1 MTDLARLEALLD
13 DEAVARQIAQLEAR
27 LPIGVRPRQLRVRS
41 LVLGMLLCQ
50 AEHRPA
56 HLSRIHA
63 ALVGLG
69 ETDRW
74 RLGVTGDWKGRP
86 HLLSY
91 RQVEY
96 TNDRLCAVL
105 AKDDPD
111 GGPSP
116 LVAQLCDALLEA
128 SIAEHDRA
136 ASTSLAIDWTDIE
149 SFSNPPSAKGGRCA
163 DPEASWGH
171 RKGGGAAQKSEL
183 FFGYYLSLST
193 MVAEAGVTGE
203 TRSAVAELVRQMT
216 LTSCHLDPVPAQV
229 ASLEALTASGVVIG
243 DVLAGSGYAHRV
255 PERFALP
262 LRSLGASLVMDL
274 HPHDRGPQGTFAG
287 AVLANGSRS
296 CPATPTAL
304 FDLGPLGRGASAEET
319 KAHDQK
325 TAELSRYKL
334 GRITSDDADGY
345 HRVGCPAV
353 MGELRCPLRE
363 ASMALSFDH
372 PEVLAP
378 PEHGPACCV
387 SQSITVPPGVN
398 AKTAQRHDYPSKAWR
413 VSYARRS
420 GAERSNA
427 RIKDPATIDVD
438 KGWCRQM
445 GLVPMTVLLV
455 CALVVRNLA
464 VTDASHE
471 REEDDERRKA
481 AGLAPRRRRRRRQAV
496 ADLVGATAHAPPW
509 SRPARRRWRHQMS
522 ATLPATG
529 TSTPPAGRCR
539 RAAPR
544 SDCHTPAGRWRRHK
558 REDGG
563 GPNVKTSE
571 WC

>member
-1 MTDLARLEALLD
+1 MVDCARLEALLD
-13 DEAVARQIAQLEAR
+13 DEAVAKQIAQLEAR

-50 AEHRPA
+50 AAHRPA

-74 RLGVTGDWKGRP
+74 RLGVTATWRGRT

-96 TNDRLCAVL
+96 TNDLLCAVL
-105 AKDDPD
+105 AKDDLSGGPD

-116 LVAQLCDALLEA
+116 LLAQLCDALLEA
-128 SIAEHDRA
+128 SIAEDHKM

-171 RKGGGAAQKSEL
+171 RKGGGAGEKSEL
-183 FFGYYLSLST
+183 FFGYYLSLAT

-229 ASLEALTASGVVIG
+229 ASLEARTASGVVIG
-243 DVLAGSGYAHRV
+243 DVLADSGYAHRV
-255 PERFALP
+255 PEHFALP
-262 LRSLGASLVMDL
+262 LRGLGASLVMDL

-287 AVLANGSRS
+287 ATLANGNLY
-296 CPATPTAL
+296 CPATPTTL
-304 FDLGPLGRGASAEET
+304 FGLGPLGRGASAEET

-334 GRITSDDADGY
+334 GRITSNDADGY
-345 HRVGCPAV
+345 HRVSCPAA
-353 MGELRCPLRE
+353 MGKLRCPLRE
-363 ASMALSFDH
+363 ASMTLSFDH

-378 PEHGPACCV
+378 PEHGPDCCV
-387 SQSITVPPGVN
+387 KQTITVAPGVN
-398 AKTAQRHDYPSKAWR
+398 AKTAQRHDYPSKPWR

-420 GAERSNA
+420 AAERSNA
-427 RIKDPATIDVD
+427 RIKDPATIDVG

-445 GLVPMTVLLV
+445 GLVPMTVLLT

-464 VTDASHE
+464 VTDAFCE
-471 REEDDERRKA
+471 REEKDERRKA
-481 AGLAPRRRRRRRQAV
+481 AGLAPKTRRRRRRAL
-496 ADLVGATAHAPPW
+496 ADLVGATAHAPP
-509 SRPARRRWRHQMS
+509 
-522 ATLPATG
+522 
-529 TSTPPAGRCR
+529 
-539 RAAPR
+539 
-544 SDCHTPAGRWRRHK
+544 
-558 REDGG
+558 
-563 GPNVKTSE
+563 
-571 WC
+571 